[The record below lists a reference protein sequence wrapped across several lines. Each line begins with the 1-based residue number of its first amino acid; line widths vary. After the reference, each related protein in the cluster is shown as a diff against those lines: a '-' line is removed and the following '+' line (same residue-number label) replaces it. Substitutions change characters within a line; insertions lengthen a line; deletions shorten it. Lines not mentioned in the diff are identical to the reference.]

1 MVRRNEFAEA
11 VSAIFAIIV
20 FFIIGGVLF
29 QSLEEQANVFGN
41 LAGLFGILMAIVFFA
56 VIVKLIKSFID
67 ALT

>member
-29 QSLEEQANVFGN
+29 QSLGEQAQIFGN
-41 LAGLFGILMAIVFFA
+41 LAGLFGILMALIFIA
-56 VIVKLIKSFID
+56 VIIRLFKSIID
-67 ALT
+67 QFS